1 MTHYFVPSL
10 LVLAAVFATSN
21 AAAADAAA
29 GREKAAACAVCHGI
43 DGLHKVPDAPN
54 LAGNGADYIIKQLEA
69 FRTGARQHEQMSI
82 IAKGLGEEDIS
93 DLAAWYA
100 SIKVTAEMP
109 Q

>member
-1 MTHYFVPSL
+1 MTDYFVSSL

-43 DGLHKVPDAPN
+43 DGLHRVPDAPN
-54 LAGNGADYIIKQLEA
+54 LAGHGAGYIIKQLHT
-69 FRTGARQHEQMSI
+69 FQTGARQHEQMSI
-82 IAKGLGEEDIS
+82 IARGLSEEDIS

-100 SIKVTAEMP
+100 SIKVTAEIP

>member
-10 LVLAAVFATSN
+10 LVLAAVFATN
-21 AAAADAAA
+21 HAAAADAAA

-69 FRTGARQHEQMSI
+69 FQTGARQHEQMSI
-82 IAKGLGEEDIS
+82 IAKGLSEEDIS

>member
-1 MTHYFVPSL
+1 MSRYFIWSFF
-10 LVLAAVFATSN
+10 VLAAVFATN
-21 AAAADAAA
+21 HAAAADAAA

-54 LAGNGADYIIKQLEA
+54 LAGNGADYIIKQLKA
-69 FRTGARQHEQMSI
+69 FQTGARQHEQMSI
-82 IAKGLGEEDIS
+82 IAKGLTEEDIS